1 MTQPS
6 PLQPSH
12 LLMSDQPKRADQH
25 MGGKPQAA
33 ASWTALS
40 GSCQHVS
47 SRHSMKE
54 QGSHV
59 TAQAASQSP
68 VESSAA
74 LEKPSPAQ
82 NALVPEAGQPGS
94 QLADCAAKLDER
106 AIAGRS
112 PEEELRE
119 VAQSC
124 AEKQQLREAMQLL
137 HSVACQISEHQNA
150 PLQPLQPSQLRHRS
164 QQPSQDSQPV
174 AAGRA
179 CGLIVDEPRSQHLL
193 PATPLPQSRPERQ
206 AEQASYAAVSAQQAG
221 CQDASQWKQSY
232 HCSSGRDPYSCL
244 QRHLAASTQAAV
256 CREQSSPLQLF
267 PGSPALTD
275 IQTTNDSSINVGGP
289 EDIPGLGLCLP
300 RLTTC
305 GQPDQPGQMA
315 PMGQSTAAE
324 GNSDSATANG
334 SGHASRG
341 SQEQPEPSQQMPAKQ
356 ESATEPGR
364 HHSSASR
371 ENPEH
376 VSTCTES
383 PEHGDEVIEEQ
394 AAPSEQ
400 MRASQKDATDAQH
413 NLESTGTGHPGHVS
427 TGREDQGEHDSK
439 DTQNTQVEGEEECE
453 GQAELK
459 LSFQLSSEDQDL
471 ACGQEQAASEQ
482 RMTFKQ
488 QPAGE
493 AHCSVSPHVPDSSY
507 CKGFDDF
514 VRSDCV
520 QSVAH
525 AVRVNHISCTRKPT
539 MSRCG

>member
-1 MTQPS
+1 
-6 PLQPSH
+6 
-12 LLMSDQPKRADQH
+12 

-54 QGSHV
+54 QGNHV

-119 VAQSC
+119 VVQSC

-206 AEQASYAAVSAQQAG
+206 AEQAFYAAVSAQQAG

-232 HCSSGRDPYSCL
+232 HCSSGRDPYSCS
-244 QRHLAASTQAAV
+244 QRHLAPSTQAAV
-256 CREQSSPLQLF
+256 CRRAVEPPPAF
-267 PGSPALTD
+267 PQGAL
-275 IQTTNDSSINVGGP
+275 P
-289 EDIPGLGLCLP
+289 
-300 RLTTC
+300 
-305 GQPDQPGQMA
+305 
-315 PMGQSTAAE
+315 
-324 GNSDSATANG
+324 
-334 SGHASRG
+334 
-341 SQEQPEPSQQMPAKQ
+341 
-356 ESATEPGR
+356 
-364 HHSSASR
+364 
-371 ENPEH
+371 
-376 VSTCTES
+376 
-383 PEHGDEVIEEQ
+383 
-394 AAPSEQ
+394 
-400 MRASQKDATDAQH
+400 
-413 NLESTGTGHPGHVS
+413 
-427 TGREDQGEHDSK
+427 
-439 DTQNTQVEGEEECE
+439 
-453 GQAELK
+453 
-459 LSFQLSSEDQDL
+459 
-471 ACGQEQAASEQ
+471 
-482 RMTFKQ
+482 
-488 QPAGE
+488 
-493 AHCSVSPHVPDSSY
+493 
-507 CKGFDDF
+507 
-514 VRSDCV
+514 
-520 QSVAH
+520 
-525 AVRVNHISCTRKPT
+525 
-539 MSRCG
+539 

>member
-1 MTQPS
+1 
-6 PLQPSH
+6 
-12 LLMSDQPKRADQH
+12 MSSQ
-25 MGGKPQAA
+25 
-33 ASWTALS
+33 
-40 GSCQHVS
+40 
-47 SRHSMKE
+47 HSMKE
-54 QGSHV
+54 HALQGEHV
-59 TAQAASQSP
+59 TAQAASP
-68 VESSAA
+68 LESSAA
-74 LEKPSPAQ
+74 RDKPSPSQ
-82 NALVPEAGQPGS
+82 DTLVPEAGQLGS
-94 QLADCAAKLDER
+94 QPAGCAPQLSER

-164 QQPSQDSQPV
+164 QQPSQGSQPV

-179 CGLIVDEPRSQHLL
+179 CGLTLDEPRSQHLL

-206 AEQASYAAVSAQQAG
+206 AEPAFYAAVSAQQAG

-232 HCSSGRDPYSCL
+232 HCSSGRDPYSCS
-244 QRHLAASTQAAV
+244 QRHLAPSTQAAV
-256 CREQSSPLQLF
+256 CREQSSPLQLS

-275 IQTTNDSSINVGGP
+275 IQTTNDSSIDVGGP

-324 GNSDSATANG
+324 GKSDSVTASG
-334 SGHASRG
+334 PGHASRG
-341 SQEQPEPSQQMPAKQ
+341 SRDQTEPSEQMPAKQ
-356 ESATEPGR
+356 ESARDPQR

-371 ENPEH
+371 ENPKH
-376 VSTCTES
+376 VSTCMEG
-383 PEHGDEVIEEQ
+383 PEHGGQVIEEQ
-394 AAPSEQ
+394 AEPLEQ
-400 MRASQKDATDAQH
+400 MHASQKGATDVQH
-413 NLESTGTGHPGHVS
+413 NLKSTSMGDPGHVS
-427 TGREDQGEHDSK
+427 ISREDRGECDSK
-439 DTQNTQVEGEEECE
+439 GTQDTQVEGEEACE

-482 RMTFKQ
+482 RIPFEQ

-493 AHCSVSPHVPDSSY
+493 IHCIVPPHVPDSSY
-507 CKGFDDF
+507 RKG
-514 VRSDCV
+514 
-520 QSVAH
+520 
-525 AVRVNHISCTRKPT
+525 
-539 MSRCG
+539 